1 MSSANTR
8 DRQPW
13 SCDDKQALNLYVEFL
28 RDKYTKARFGCR
40 QNATRQ
46 TIISYFATISSISMM
61 ISGESFIVV
70 DRLQQKILRINTNIF
85 RYVQNIASDG

>member
-1 MSSANTR
+1 M
-8 DRQPW
+8 QPW
-13 SCDDKQALNLYVEFL
+13 SCDDKQALILYVEFL
-28 RDKYTKARFGCR
+28 RDKYTKASFDRR

-46 TIISYFATISSISMM
+46 TIISYFSTISSISMM